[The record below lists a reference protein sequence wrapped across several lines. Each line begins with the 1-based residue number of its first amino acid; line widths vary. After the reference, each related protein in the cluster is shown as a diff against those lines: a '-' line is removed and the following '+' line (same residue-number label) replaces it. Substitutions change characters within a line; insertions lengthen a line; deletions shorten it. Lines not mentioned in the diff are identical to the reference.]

1 VKEDENAIFVN
12 KKYVRCVYHMAFAES
27 IDDSLLGAN
36 KDKTLKPGVENG
48 DRNMCLVMYQQ
59 YVNEHHIRL
68 NYSQKD
74 KFLLYVIEDKTFAK
88 KEFEQVDWAQV
99 CFP

>member
-1 VKEDENAIFVN
+1 
-12 KKYVRCVYHMAFAES
+12 MAFAES
-27 IDDSLLGAN
+27 IDDGLISSN
-36 KDKTLKPGVENG
+36 KEKNLKPAFEN
-48 DRNMCLVMYQQ
+48 DDQNMCLIMYQQ

-74 KFLLYVIEDKTFAK
+74 KFVVYLIEEKTFAK

-99 CFP
+99 CFPELINVLQLNRFKN